1 MALRRRTKWARL
13 VPALALSPVFA
24 GALGGLVMMTA
35 LITGSIIGGVPIASD
50 ETAAG
55 IVFAL
60 LVAVFVSVLGGIA
73 YTVIVGTP
81 FIAAAWLGAHVFTPR
96 RRIDMALATAAA
108 GALYAHF
115 IFSQGLGFP
124 NAGQG
129 GSVED
134 WREAMGLLPA
144 AAGLITGAVTGV
156 VLASVGYA
164 APELTAEDAAA

>member
-1 MALRRRTKWARL
+1 MTLRRRTRWARL
-13 VPALALSPVFA
+13 APALVLSPVFA

-35 LITGSIIGGVPIASD
+35 LIIGSFFGGAPFGAD
-50 ETAAG
+50 ETPAG

-60 LVAVFVSVLGGIA
+60 MVAVFVSVLGGVA

-81 FIAAAWLGAHVFTPR
+81 FIAMGWLGAHVFTRR
-96 RRIDMALATAAA
+96 RRIELAVALAAA
-108 GALYAHF
+108 GALYAQF

-156 VLASVGYA
+156 VLAAVGYA
-164 APELTAEDAAA
+164 EPETPAEDAAP